1 MDDRYWRYTLRRRLK
16 HTTGC
21 MEIGRKGQGEEKIV
35 DRSAGIKRVEPRKN
49 SVHVKIIVLLM
60 MIDRERNEITG
71 VDG

>member
-21 MEIGRKGQGEEKIV
+21 MEIGRKGQREEKIV
-35 DRSAGIKRVEPRKN
+35 DRSARIERVETRKN
-49 SVHVKIIVLLM
+49 SMHVKLIVLLVI
-60 MIDRERNEITG
+60 IDRERNEIKG